1 MAKSKKNS
9 KIQKEKE
16 ETPPSDDDGNIQ
28 DERFQKAQ
36 THPQFQKLHTRRKQE
51 DGEDGNL
58 IQLQQKE
65 KHGHGEEG
73 VDVDVD
79 LEADDRF
86 KAMLTD
92 SRFALGGD
100 VGLAEGGID
109 KYGFKQKQ
117 KKDKK
122 KKKEGD
128 DPAASGTDDDSDG
141 GESGGDSDGEKGVN
155 EDPASRI
162 AFLTALSRGEVDV
175 SSSSED
181 DSSSGEE
188 YDDRDHSSDD
198 DSIGSVDGAG
208 LLDPH
213 AKFASIDPEPEI
225 TFDDSKFLAVC
236 NMDWGSVR
244 AVDLFAITSS
254 FAPPGSVKYV
264 RVYPSD
270 FGMER
275 MNNDVTLGPQGIWKK
290 KSAYSD
296 TDDDDSDSGSGSD
309 GEDENLG
316 HNAKESEG
324 NNGSDKEENEEN
336 DPSESDD
343 NNSASENEGSE
354 DDEDEDEIDEDELL
368 KETYKHFDTNP
379 TSSTNDDFDAEKLR
393 AYEMSKMKYFFAVV
407 EFTSSGAAD
416 AAYKELDD
424 MEIGHSSANIDL
436 RAIPETDVEGVVE
449 GRTLRDQAFSIP
461 SNYAPP
467 DFVVAALQ
475 QTAVKCTW
483 EEGDK
488 ERERLLTQYGVGND
502 AWQAMTNGDDLRAYL
517 ASGSSDEESDDNDGD
532 NGNKKGKAKNMRAL
546 LGLGGSDGSDDEA
559 KDGNS
564 DASDREGEDDDSF
577 FGQGNLDSDSDDD
590 GDGGDVKQATFI
602 PGKGSLEDKIR
613 SKLKEKEEGT
623 SELTPWEKF
632 QEKRKSKRKE
642 RKRVNKQQKSLLRG
656 EDGEDD
662 PFAPTTK
669 KTSGKSTDH
678 AAKPST
684 KEELDLLLAGD
695 DDEEA
700 AKDYHMRDLVRI
712 EKNKSKKLKGARK
725 RKEAEIKNNAV
736 GMEFKL
742 DTKDNRFASLLDGS
756 DDRFGIDRT
765 DPQYKETPAM
775 RDILAEQTKRRK
787 SKKRAR
793 PSENTDVSAE
803 AMMTGKAESSGAL
816 ALSSLVKNL
825 KSKVAKS
832 SN

>member
-9 KIQKEKE
+9 KKPKAE
-16 ETPPSDDDGNIQ
+16 EEASDDDGNIQ

-51 DGEDGNL
+51 DGGEQDGNL
-58 IQLQQKE
+58 IQE
-65 KHGHGEEG
+65 KVKHEEG
-73 VDVDVD
+73 DVE

-109 KYGFKQKQ
+109 KYGRKQKK

-122 KKKEGD
+122 KKVLVDEEGE
-128 DPAASGTDDDSDG
+128 DPATSGTDDDDDDDDDDG
-141 GESGGDSDGEKGVN
+141 SESGSDNDGEKDGN

-162 AFLTALSRGEVDV
+162 AFLTALSRGEIDV
-175 SSSSED
+175 SSSED
-181 DSSSGEE
+181 ESSSGED
-188 YDDRDHSSDD
+188 DDRNHSSDD
-198 DSIGSVDGAG
+198 DSTGSGPEDE
-208 LLDPH
+208 LDPST
-213 AKFASIDPEPEI
+213 KYDSIDLEPEI
-225 TFDDSKFLAVC
+225 MFEESKFLAVC

-290 KSAYSD
+290 KD
-296 TDDDDSDSGSGSD
+296 TNAGSDDDSDS
-309 GEDENLG
+309 EDESLDE
-316 HNAKESEG
+316 NAKESEI
-324 NNGSDKEENEEN
+324 DKEEN

-343 NNSASENEGSE
+343 DNSSSDKDEGSE
-354 DDEDEDEIDEDELL
+354 EEEDEDSIDEEELL
-368 KETYKHFDTNP
+368 KETYKHFDSNPNDGTN
-379 TSSTNDDFDAEKLR
+379 NDDFDAEKLR
-393 AYEMSKMKYFFAVV
+393 AYETSKMKYFFAVV
-407 EFTSSGAAD
+407 EFTSPGAAD

-424 MEIGHSSANIDL
+424 MEIGHSSTNIDL
-436 RAIPETDVEGVVE
+436 RAIPETDVDGVVG

-461 SNYAPP
+461 SNYSPP

-502 AWQAMTNGDDLRAYL
+502 AWQAMTEGDDLRAYL
-517 ASGSSDEESDDNDGD
+517 ASDGSTDEESDDGGE
-532 NGNKKGKAKNMRAL
+532 GNKQGKAKNMRAL
-546 LGLGGSDGSDDEA
+546 LGLGGSDDDEG
-559 KDGNS
+559 KEDFLQENS
-564 DASDREGEDDDSF
+564 EASDGEAGDDDSF
-577 FGQGNLDSDSDDD
+577 FGSGNLDSDSDDD
-590 GDGGDVKQATFI
+590 GDGGEVKQATFI
-602 PGKGSLEDKIR
+602 PGKSSLEDKIR
-613 SKLKEKEEGT
+613 TKLKEKEEGT
-623 SELTPWEKF
+623 AELTPWEKF
-632 QEKRKSKRKE
+632 QEKRKVKRKE
-642 RKRVNKQQKSLLRG
+642 RKRLNKQQKSLLRG

-662 PFAPTTK
+662 PFAPTTR
-669 KTSGKSTDH
+669 KTNGKHSDNTS
-678 AAKPST
+678 KPST

-712 EKNKSKKLKGARK
+712 EKNKSKKLKGSRK

-736 GMEFKL
+736 GLEFQL
-742 DTKDNRFASLLDGS
+742 DTKDNRFAAVLDGS
-756 DDRFGIDRT
+756 DDRFGIDKT

-775 RDILAEQTKRRK
+775 RTMLAEQTKRRK

-793 PSENTDVSAE
+793 KPENTDVSAD